1 MEALVDKLCNRFA
14 GVNGIICSL
23 LQSKYTEYLCCL
35 CVLPLMANQLP
46 IDLVVPL
53 LLFFFTLSI
62 IIVAP

>member
-23 LQSKYTEYLCCL
+23 LQSKYTEYVCCL

-46 IDLVVPL
+46 TTQPVYLKTHEINK
-53 LLFFFTLSI
+53 LS
-62 IIVAP
+62 